1 MRLPESLRCCLAGRG
16 LSMIDMLVRGLL
28 IPMLTASFALSQNIF
43 GTFTGVITDP
53 SGAVIP
59 NVAVTITNTGT
70 NAVVPSNH

>member
-1 MRLPESLRCCLAGRG
+1 MRMPESLRCCLAGRG
-16 LSMIDMLVRGLL
+16 LFMIDMLVRGLL
-28 IPMLTASFALSQNIF
+28 ILMLTAPFAFSQNIF

-70 NAVVPSNH
+70 NAVFQATH